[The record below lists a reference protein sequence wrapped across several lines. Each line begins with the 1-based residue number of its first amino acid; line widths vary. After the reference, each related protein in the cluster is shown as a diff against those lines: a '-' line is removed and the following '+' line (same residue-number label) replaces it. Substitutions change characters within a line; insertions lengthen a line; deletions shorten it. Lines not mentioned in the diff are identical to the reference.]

1 MDPAA
6 VPSTR
11 RRVRRRWP
19 VAALVLLL
27 LGALAVSQRDHL
39 VAQWRALVV
48 LSVSLHTPLLTR
60 VADDLTAAPAI
71 QNTRVAGVPTT
82 VALPPGG
89 GRHPAVIFFNGATAA
104 GRFEPHVVR
113 LTEALGRAGFVT
125 VVPDL
130 PGLRLATLTPRAL
143 VAAAAVVH
151 AIASRRDVSRTTILG
166 VSVGCSIA
174 LVIAEEP
181 AVRAH
186 LSAIAGLAPYT
197 DLRAVIMM
205 ALTDTYPATGGRP
218 IHFGP
223 NPFVG
228 LVAARSLAAGLP
240 PSRGRRVLLSRFL
253 AIDDNAQRPLAGLN
267 QIPTAGLGRPERSLL
282 QLLENRD
289 PRRFD
294 ALYRELPEHVRSGI
308 EQLSPLPDAAS
319 LDLPVELASSPHD
332 SYFPLAQYPPFLTAA
347 PSVHLTVTAVL
358 GHAVPHASLGDL
370 DGTARLDGF
379 AVRSLRNFAPPVGV
393 DWIALAIAAVALG
406 LVAAEGFTGHRG
418 LVGMLGIVALLAAAP
433 SLPHA
438 DGWRMP
444 LDVAVAAE
452 AVAIAVIWVG
462 LRQNAPRAVG
472 RHPA

>member
-1 MDPAA
+1 VAA
-6 VPSTR
+6 V
-11 RRVRRRWP
+11 
-19 VAALVLLL
+19 VLLL
-27 LGALAVSQRDHL
+27 LGALALSQRDQM

-48 LSVSLHTPLLTR
+48 LSVSLQTPVLTR

-113 LTEALGRAGFVT
+113 LTEGLGRAGFVT

-143 VAAAAVVH
+143 AAAAAVVH
-151 AIASRRDVSRTTILG
+151 AIASRPDVSRTGILG

-174 LVIAEEP
+174 LVIAEQP
-181 AVRAH
+181 AVRAR
-186 LSAIAGLAPYT
+186 LSAIAGLAPYV
-197 DLRAVIMM
+197 DLRAVVMM
-205 ALTDTYPATGGRP
+205 ALTDTYPAAGGRL

-240 PSRGRRVLLSRFL
+240 PSRGRQALLSSFL
-253 AIDDNAQRPLAGLN
+253 AIDDNAPRPLAGLD

-282 QLLENRD
+282 RLLENRD
-289 PRRFD
+289 PARFD
-294 ALYRELPEHVRSGI
+294 ALYQRLPKQLRSGV

-332 SYFPLAQYPPFLTAA
+332 SYFPLVQYPPFLAAA
-347 PSVHLTVTAVL
+347 PGVHLTVTSVL

-370 DGTARLDGF
+370 EGTARLDEF

-406 LVAAEGFTGHRG
+406 LVAAQGFIGERG
-418 LVGMLGIVALLAAAP
+418 LVGTLGIVALVAAAP
-433 SLPHA
+433 TLPHA
-438 DGWRMP
+438 AGWRTP

-452 AVAIAVIWVG
+452 VVAIALICFG
-462 LRQNAPRAVG
+462 LRGNAPRAVG
-472 RHPA
+472 RRPA